1 MSAPE
6 LQVPPAEWIPLRLYP
21 EGSRLY
27 VDWCHLRGLRMTD
40 PFFDQTME
48 RCLRHP
54 FSLLFRQH
62 TPVEAL
68 AGLRGLP
75 VRGLVFHLSRCGSTL
90 VAQMLAAL
98 QRNVVLSEAGPIDS
112 VLRAHLR
119 VPGVTEPQRVEWLR
133 GVVAA
138 LGRQRHPEE
147 QHLFLK
153 LDGWHVLELPLLEQ
167 AFPGVP
173 WIFLYRD
180 PVEIMASHL
189 KHRGAHMLPGVLEP
203 ELLGVTRE
211 ALAAQTLEEYGA
223 RVLGALCQ
231 AALRGW
237 QGRKS
242 PALLVHYRQLP
253 EALYTLLQQHFRLEL
268 SAEELER
275 LREVAQR
282 DAKNPVLPFEEDSA
296 AKQRALGEQAR
307 EQVERWA
314 RPHYEA
320 LEVARQGF

>member
-1 MSAPE
+1 MSAPLLE
-6 LQVPPAEWIPLRLYP
+6 VPSAEWIPLRVYP
-21 EGSRLY
+21 RESRLH
-27 VDWCHLRGLRMTD
+27 VDWCHLRGLRLTD
-40 PFFDQTME
+40 PFFNQTME

-54 FSLLFRQH
+54 YSLLFRRH
-62 TPVEAL
+62 TPVESL

-98 QRNVVLSEAGPIDS
+98 RRNVVLSEAGPIDS
-112 VLRAHLR
+112 VLRAHLS
-119 VPGVTEPQRVEWLR
+119 VPEVTQPQRVEWLR

-147 QHLFLK
+147 QGLFIK
-153 LDGWHVLELPLLEQ
+153 FDGWHVLELPLIER

-173 WIFLYRD
+173 WIFLYRE

-203 ELLGVTRE
+203 TLVGVALE
-211 ALAAQTLEEYGA
+211 ALGAQALEEYGA

-231 AALRGW
+231 AALRAW
-237 QGRKS
+237 QQRTS
-242 PALLVHYRQLP
+242 PGLLVHYRQLP
-253 EALYTLLQQHFRLEL
+253 EAMYTLLPRHFRLEL
-268 SAEELER
+268 SAQELEP

-282 DAKNPVLPFEEDSA
+282 DAKNPLLPFQEDSA
-296 AKQRALGEQAR
+296 AKQQLLRGQAR

-314 RPHYEA
+314 TPHYEA
-320 LEVARQGF
+320 LEAARQAP

>member
-1 MSAPE
+1 MSAPVLE
-6 LQVPPAEWIPLRLYP
+6 APSAEWIPLRLYP
-21 EGSRLY
+21 RESRLQ
-27 VDWCHLRGLRMTD
+27 VDWCHLRGLRLTD

-54 FSLLFRQH
+54 YSLLFRQH

-68 AGLRGLP
+68 AGLQGLP
-75 VRGLVFHLSRCGSTL
+75 VRGLIFHLSRCGSTL

-98 QRNVVLSEAGPIDS
+98 RRNVVLAEAGPIDS
-112 VLRAHLR
+112 VLRAHLH
-119 VPGVTEPQRVEWLR
+119 VPEVTEQQRVEWLR

-153 LDGWHVLELPLLEQ
+153 LDVGHVLELPLIER

-189 KHRGAHMLPGVLEP
+189 KRRGAHMVPGALEP
-203 ELLGVTRE
+203 TLVGVAQE
-211 ALAAQTLEEYGA
+211 ALGAHALEEYGA

-231 AALRGW
+231 AALRAW
-237 QGRKS
+237 QQRKN

-253 EALYTLLQQHFRLEL
+253 EVMYTALPRHFRLEL
-268 SAEELER
+268 SARELEP

-282 DAKNPVLPFEEDSA
+282 DAKNPVLPLS
-296 AKQRALGEQAR
+296 EQAR

-320 LEVARQGF
+320 LEAVRQGH